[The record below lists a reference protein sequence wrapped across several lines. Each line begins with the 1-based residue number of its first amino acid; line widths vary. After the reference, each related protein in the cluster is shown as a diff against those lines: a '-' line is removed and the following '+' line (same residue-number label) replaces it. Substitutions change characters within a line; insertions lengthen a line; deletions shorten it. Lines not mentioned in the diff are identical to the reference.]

1 MEFSASD
8 RIPAKGLGDEVMLER
23 IKAIAYCVLDRSYP
37 PRVDDEAF
45 MHEVNLAYERTTL
58 AESICNHDREED
70 GYCAKCHSWSDDE
83 T

>member
-1 MEFSASD
+1 MAQLG
-8 RIPAKGLGDEVMLER
+8 IPA
-23 IKAIAYCVLDRSYP
+23 AAA
-37 PRVDDEAF
+37 VDDEAF

-70 GYCAKCHSWSDDE
+70 GYCAKCHSWSDDDDE